1 MANDHNKPTNE
12 SSAKEWHTYLR
23 GKGYIPEDQPKPVSN
38 YKAFHGFW
46 VPPRLGSA
54 AKPAGSGGGGKATPK
69 ARLSGVDKRWYS
81 EKMLVALFRSHRS
94 TFDGLREKLDNIEAL
109 VKDEVD
115 MERLNDQRQL
125 LEPAVEAGLLNQAE
139 ADKKVAA
146 WAKSQGITIPKG

>member
-1 MANDHNKPTNE
+1 MANDHNKPNLD
-12 SSAKEWHTYLR
+12 SSAKEWHIYLR
-23 GKGYIPEDQPKPVSN
+23 GKGYVPEDQPKPVSN

-54 AKPAGSGGGGKATPK
+54 AKPVTAAGKASPK

-81 EKMLVALFRSHRS
+81 EKMLVALFRNERS

-115 MERLNDQRQL
+115 LERVNDQRQL

-146 WAKSQGITIPKG
+146 WAKAQGITIPKG

>member
-1 MANDHNKPTNE
+1 MANDHNKPTLD
-12 SSAKEWHTYLR
+12 STAKEWHTYLR
-23 GKGYIPEDQPKPVSN
+23 GKGYVPEDKPKPVSN

-54 AKPAGSGGGGKATPK
+54 GKPAAKAKASPK
-69 ARLSGVDKRWYS
+69 ARITTVDKRWYS
-81 EKMLVALFRSHRS
+81 EKMLVALFREHRR

-109 VKDEVD
+109 VKDQVD
-115 MERLNDQRQL
+115 QERLNDQRTL

-146 WAKSQGITIPKG
+146 WAKSQGIVVPKR

>member
-1 MANDHNKPTNE
+1 MANDHNKPTLD
-12 SSAKEWHTYLR
+12 STAKEWHTYLR
-23 GKGYIPEDQPKPVSN
+23 GKGYVPEDKPKPVSN

-54 AKPAGSGGGGKATPK
+54 GKPAATKGRATAKPRITT
-69 ARLSGVDKRWYS
+69 VDKRWYS
-81 EKMLVALFRSHRS
+81 EKMLVALFREQRR

-109 VKDEVD
+109 VKDQVD
-115 MERLNDQRQL
+115 QERLNDQRTL

-146 WAKSQGITIPKG
+146 WAKSQGIVVPKR